1 MKPLN
6 SLVEMPPR
14 MSTGLGELDLV
25 LGGGIVHGS
34 ATLIGGEPG
43 IGKSTL
49 LIQTVAA
56 LARACRRVSYISGE
70 ESDGQVRLRAQ
81 RLGLG
86 DAPGELAASSS
97 VRDILTTMSDLKPEL
112 LIIDSIQT
120 VHSDLIEGA
129 PGTVS
134 QVRACS
140 HELISFARRAVP
152 LSSSSGTSRRTE
164 LLPAPAYWNTW
175 SIPSYRSRKIG
186 VTNSECS
193 ERSTT
198 ALAEL
203 TKSASLPWV
212 IVVWPR
218 YRTQSTV

>member
-56 LARACRRVSYISGE
+56 LARAGRRVAYISGE

-86 DAPGELAASSS
+86 VAPVHLAASPS
-97 VRDILTTMSDLKPEL
+97 VCRSD
-112 LIIDSIQT
+112 
-120 VHSDLIEGA
+120 
-129 PGTVS
+129 
-134 QVRACS
+134 
-140 HELISFARRAVP
+140 ARRDGKGRV
-152 LSSSSGTSRRTE
+152 S
-164 LLPAPAYWNTW
+164 
-175 SIPSYRSRKIG
+175 
-186 VTNSECS
+186 
-193 ERSTT
+193 
-198 ALAEL
+198 
-203 TKSASLPWV
+203 
-212 IVVWPR
+212 
-218 YRTQSTV
+218 

>member
-56 LARACRRVSYISGE
+56 LARAGRRVAYISGQ

-81 RLGLG
+81 RLRLG
-86 DAPGELAASSS
+86 DAPVEPAASSS
-97 VRDILTTMSDLKPEL
+97 VREMPTTMPDLKPEPPNS
-112 LIIDSIQT
+112 DSLQT
-120 VHSDLIEGA
+120 VTTTFI
-129 PGTVS
+129 
-134 QVRACS
+134 QVNQTKNERA
-140 HELISFARRAVP
+140 
-152 LSSSSGTSRRTE
+152 
-164 LLPAPAYWNTW
+164 
-175 SIPSYRSRKIG
+175 
-186 VTNSECS
+186 
-193 ERSTT
+193 
-198 ALAEL
+198 
-203 TKSASLPWV
+203 
-212 IVVWPR
+212 
-218 YRTQSTV
+218 Q